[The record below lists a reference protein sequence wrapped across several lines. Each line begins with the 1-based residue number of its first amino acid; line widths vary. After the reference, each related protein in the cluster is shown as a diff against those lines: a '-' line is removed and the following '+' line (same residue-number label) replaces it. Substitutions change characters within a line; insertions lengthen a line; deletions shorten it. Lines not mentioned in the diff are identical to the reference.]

1 MDIAYHFLTNVM
13 MPIMQKRQ
21 RVLFD
26 ALSKKE
32 QKELHRMID
41 KLHVAVDAI
50 DNEFVQKNLK

>member
-1 MDIAYHFLTNVM
+1 MSWLMIQM

-41 KLHVAVDAI
+41 KLHVAVDTI

>member
-1 MDIAYHFLTNVM
+1 

-32 QKELHRMID
+32 QKELNRMID
-41 KLHVAVDAI
+41 KLHVAVDTI